1 MNTGFPKKLDLDP
14 LIKTKDRMKRRK
26 DYVVY
31 PESGVYEVV
40 SNYKDKS
47 GLRVIV
53 FKQLKK
59 PLGISTPF
67 YNFRLQVYKFGLGY
81 GFLESGWPGEEHEIY
96 EYIRCIEL
104 IFPWSSLWTKLQKR
118 RLLRIIRK
126 FPLHPETTYGDFL
139 YQDGRINWDKVE
151 EYETNYKQD

>member
-1 MNTGFPKKLDLDP
+1 
-14 LIKTKDRMKRRK
+14 MKRRK
-26 DYVVY
+26 SYVVY

-40 SNYKDKS
+40 FNYKDKS
-47 GLRVIV
+47 GLRIII

-59 PLGISTPF
+59 LLGIPTPF
-67 YNFRLQVYKFGLGY
+67 YNFRLQVYKFGRGY

-104 IFPWSSLWTKLQKR
+104 IFPWPGLWNKLQKR
-118 RLLRIIRK
+118 RLLRIIRE
-126 FPLHPETTYGDFL
+126 FPLHPGTTYGDFL

-151 EYETNYKQD
+151 EYETNHKKLEGS